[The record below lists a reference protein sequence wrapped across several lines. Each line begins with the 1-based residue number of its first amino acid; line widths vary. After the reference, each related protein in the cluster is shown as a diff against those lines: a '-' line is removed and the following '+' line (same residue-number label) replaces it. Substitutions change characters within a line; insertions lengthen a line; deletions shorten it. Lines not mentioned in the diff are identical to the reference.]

1 MTDLYLAK
9 LEEENEKLRAALLNE
24 KDKNN
29 VLSIGF
35 KNLRDMIQEE
45 EKSPLNKFG
54 IKLIKRRIEE
64 VRKSDIKF
72 GNLKF
77 TERSVT
83 IAAGRGMGHTTL
95 AALIQETF
103 DEVHIIRS
111 NRDKGVIH
119 YRNFLRGQFIGIQM
133 TNPIIVFDDCMYNQ
147 KETQDFY
154 DQINSIDSRS
164 KNIPILVF
172 LGTPPYPYV

>member
-35 KNLRDMIQEE
+35 KNLQETIQED
-45 EKSPLNKFG
+45 EKTPLNKFG

-64 VRKSDIKF
+64 SRMADNR
-72 GNLKF
+72 GRRLKF
-77 TERSVT
+77 EERSVT
-83 IAAGRGMGHTTL
+83 IAAGRRMGHTTL
-95 AALIQETF
+95 ATLILETF
-103 DEVHIIRS
+103 KEVYIIRS
-111 NRDKGVIH
+111 SRDRGAIH
-119 YRNFLRGQFIGIQM
+119 YNQFIKGYFSGAHMIS
-133 TNPIIVFDDCMYNQ
+133 PILVFDDCIYKL

-154 DQINSIDSRS
+154 NQINSIDSRS